1 MLHATFKNEAIPSV
15 VSWEISKACDHY
27 EQFRL
32 NAYIW
37 VHGYNAVVQVCR
49 VSEWEMHG
57 IEIVIIDRLL
67 FTIFRHYHVGS
78 VRGSNFVWL
87 VHLFFPVEM
96 WGRIGLLFHIS
107 IEAMLLFAI
116 ATDAV
121 AAIVVIARV
130 HTYFRMTLE

>member
-1 MLHATFKNEAIPSV
+1 
-15 VSWEISKACDHY
+15 
-27 EQFRL
+27 
-32 NAYIW
+32 
-37 VHGYNAVVQVCR
+37 
-49 VSEWEMHG
+49 MHG